1 MNDHLAKFKAGVHLL
16 WSQGLKEDAR
26 KFEEEAKAKGLK
38 GVGSCNTEEWL
49 DKFLTCDSDMLKLKD
64 EVRVLS
70 QINDPVLIRGET
82 GTGKELIA
90 QALHG
95 SRVGKFVAVNCPAVS
110 TDLMESEFF
119 GHVKGAFTGAM
130 ADKIGKFQYAFNGTL
145 FIDEVGDM
153 PPSMQSLLLRTLQEK
168 TICRVGANEEIV
180 VNPRIIC
187 ATNKPLEEMIKN
199 GLFRLDLLHRLNTF
213 ELRTKPL
220 RERVDDILMLIQT
233 FDKTKKFGGIV
244 YEGCEPL
251 KLEGNVRELLS
262 LIRRWQILG
271 R

>member
-1 MNDHLAKFKAGVHLL
+1 MHNDHLAKFKAGVHLL

-38 GVGSCNTEEWL
+38 GIGSCHTEEWL
-49 DKFLTCDSDMLKLKD
+49 DRFITVDEDMLKLKD

-82 GTGKELIA
+82 GTGKELLA

-95 SRVGKFVAVNCPAVS
+95 SRAGKFVAVNCPAVS
-110 TDLMESEFF
+110 IELMESEFF

-130 ADKIGKFQYAFNGTL
+130 ADKVGKFQYAFNGTL

-168 TICRVGANEEIV
+168 MICRVGANEEIA
-180 VNPRIIC
+180 VNPRIVC
-187 ATNKPLEEMIKN
+187 ATNKPLEEMIQK
-199 GLFRLDLLHRLNTF
+199 GTFRLDLLHRLNTF

-220 RERVDDILMLIQT
+220 WTRLGDIELIIQT
-233 FDKTKKFGGIV
+233 FDKTKKFPPYQGAS
-244 YEGCEPL
+244 L
-251 KLEGNVRELLS
+251 DGNVRELLS
-262 LIRRWQILG
+262 LIRRWQVLG